1 MGLEFIDY
9 DASVADFFIFY
20 QIFSR
25 ATRSRNVRVP
35 NGMCARDHRRRV
47 VDVTRDGV
55 VDADA
60 PSRALTRPRARRNLA
75 RVATDARTMA
85 DCTVA
90 VAERVDEGARDAKT
104 GADSTTRAT
113 HDVDGARDAIDDD
126 GDEGAR
132 EGAMATRDA
141 TDDATLDDD
150 AARDAKGS
158 DSRER
163 TVFIGG
169 TSHEC
174 DEARV
179 RRFFEEEH
187 DAKVEN
193 VKLIYDR
200 QTLVRKGYGFVKF
213 YSVEDAARVKAM
225 GKVTI
230 DGKAVDA
237 KEATRDEP
245 ASAGEGRTR
254 EGRHERTRSHGSG
267 KMSRGSSHNSLS
279 EHMGRMSVGNGA
291 RVSGG
296 APQRHPAGGAP
307 HLRGAKASK
316 AQLSRSPNYVG
327 GLDDGASG
335 SESGER
341 SNSGAPG
348 TENTVFCGGLPLE
361 ATPEALGWFFAH
373 YGTVLS
379 VKLIYDKLTGA
390 CKGYGFVVFADVAI
404 AEMVKAQRQIP
415 FLGKMIDVSEAMRHV
430 GRHDDGRGFA
440 PGAQYGT
447 KRAMG
452 YGSQG
457 PFYPPQMSMYP
468 PHMVMPPH
476 MAMGGQNP
484 HMAMMA
490 MHHMQFAGYPMYAN
504 GATVYGMPGE
514 HVEDVEEDS
523 DEVAAEGETVAASE

>member
-1 MGLEFIDY
+1 MWTLAAMAAVAAATPNVTLFKRTHVST
-9 DASVADFFIFY
+9 DAS
-20 QIFSR
+20 
-25 ATRSRNVRVP
+25 
-35 NGMCARDHRRRV
+35 
-47 VDVTRDGV
+47 
-55 VDADA
+55 
-60 PSRALTRPRARRNLA
+60 
-75 RVATDARTMA
+75 
-85 DCTVA
+85 
-90 VAERVDEGARDAKT
+90 
-104 GADSTTRAT
+104 
-113 HDVDGARDAIDDD
+113 
-126 GDEGAR
+126 
-132 EGAMATRDA
+132 
-141 TDDATLDDD
+141 ATLDFVQTMLGFSLDLN
-150 AARDAKGS
+150 ASYHCLPSSPGS
-158 DSRER
+158 FDR
-163 TVFIGG
+163 T
-169 TSHEC
+169 
-174 DEARV
+174 
-179 RRFFEEEH
+179 
-187 DAKVEN
+187 
-193 VKLIYDR
+193 
-200 QTLVRKGYGFVKF
+200 
-213 YSVEDAARVKAM
+213 
-225 GKVTI
+225 
-230 DGKAVDA
+230 
-237 KEATRDEP
+237 
-245 ASAGEGRTR
+245 RTR
-254 EGRHERTRSHGSG
+254 ELCAKRTLFMTLGSFSMHYFESHVTEDAPRIGVREWVQSWE
-267 KMSRGSSHNSLS
+267 SSLDFSDDDWAWNEFTSQ
-279 EHMGRMSVGNGA
+279 SVSFYVA
-291 RVSGG
+291 RDLEDFI
-296 APQRHPAGGAP
+296 R
-307 HLRGAKASK
+307 RFGAKASK

>member
-1 MGLEFIDY
+1 M
-9 DASVADFFIFY
+9 
-20 QIFSR
+20 
-25 ATRSRNVRVP
+25 
-35 NGMCARDHRRRV
+35 
-47 VDVTRDGV
+47 
-55 VDADA
+55 
-60 PSRALTRPRARRNLA
+60 
-75 RVATDARTMA
+75 
-85 DCTVA
+85 
-90 VAERVDEGARDAKT
+90 
-104 GADSTTRAT
+104 
-113 HDVDGARDAIDDD
+113 
-126 GDEGAR
+126 
-132 EGAMATRDA
+132 
-141 TDDATLDDD
+141 
-150 AARDAKGS
+150 
-158 DSRER
+158 
-163 TVFIGG
+163 
-169 TSHEC
+169 
-174 DEARV
+174 
-179 RRFFEEEH
+179 
-187 DAKVEN
+187 
-193 VKLIYDR
+193 
-200 QTLVRKGYGFVKF
+200 
-213 YSVEDAARVKAM
+213 
-225 GKVTI
+225 
-230 DGKAVDA
+230 
-237 KEATRDEP
+237 
-245 ASAGEGRTR
+245 
-254 EGRHERTRSHGSG
+254 
-267 KMSRGSSHNSLS
+267 
-279 EHMGRMSVGNGA
+279 
-291 RVSGG
+291 
-296 APQRHPAGGAP
+296 
-307 HLRGAKASK
+307 
-316 AQLSRSPNYVG
+316 SRSPNYVG

-514 HVEDVEEDS
+514 HVEDDEEDS